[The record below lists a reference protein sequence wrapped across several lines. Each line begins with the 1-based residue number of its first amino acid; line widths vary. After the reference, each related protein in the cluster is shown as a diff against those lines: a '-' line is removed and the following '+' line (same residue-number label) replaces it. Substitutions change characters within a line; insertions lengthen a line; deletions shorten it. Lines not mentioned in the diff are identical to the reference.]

1 MEKSLAQLKPG
12 DSATLVDIAKNPAL
26 HFKLLSLGLLPGDT
40 IKVISCAPFGGP
52 ISVRHGG
59 GNAFAIRKVEAELI
73 TIKTEE
79 TEKS

>member
-1 MEKSLAQLKPG
+1 MEISLANLKQG
-12 DSATLVDIAKNPAL
+12 DSAKLIDIAQNPSL

-59 GNAFAIRKVEAELI
+59 GNAFAIRKSEAKNIIVEILEV
-73 TIKTEE
+73 
-79 TEKS
+79 EKN

>member
-12 DSATLVDIAKNPAL
+12 DSAKLVDIAKNPAL

-59 GNAFAIRKVEAELI
+59 GNAFAIRKNEAELI